1 MKVLLYNDIDS
12 SSVKKQLAKVT
23 EAFQRN
29 DFKAA
34 EVKKMQNTGYYR
46 AKLDEKSRLIF
57 KFAKYE
63 NESYILALEVVLHH
77 DYAKSRF
84 LGGAAIDETKIPLL
98 NNEKDLKEED
108 FAPLTYINPKAKHF
122 HILDK
127 ILSFDA
133 VQDDI
138 VSIRPPLI
146 LIGSAGSGKTALT
159 LEKIKQLNGK
169 VLYITLSSYLV
180 ENSRNLYYSFNYD
193 NESQEVDFLSFHEY
207 INTINVPKGREIT
220 FKNFDQWIWKYK
232 QTYKI
237 KDTYKLFEE
246 FKGVITGSIID
257 KPYLSKDEYIALGI
271 KQSVFSTEEREQI
284 YDLFLRYIDWLKEGF
299 YYDSNLVS
307 YEYLA
312 QVGQIYDFVV
322 VDEVQDI
329 TNVQLYLILKALK
342 NSTHFILCG
351 DSNQIVHPNFFSWA
365 NIKTMFYKQD
375 LKGNLT
381 RILATN
387 YRNTAEVTGI
397 ANQLLLVKNARF
409 GSIDKESTYLVKPNA
424 TQKGEVQFLDDAP
437 KIKQDLDQRT
447 RRSTKFAVLVMRN
460 EDKADARK
468 VFQTPLLF
476 SVQEAKGLEYENIIL
491 FNIISGNDKEFR
503 EICNGVT
510 KADLEK
516 DLEFSRA
523 KDKSDKSLEVYK
535 FYINSLYVA
544 ITRAVKNL
552 YVIEKSKKHDLLEL
566 LGLTNFKQQV
576 TLKDQTSSLDE
587 WQKEARKLELQGKQE
602 QADQIRTTILQMK
615 PVPWEVLTRQTLVTM
630 KQQALH
636 PEIFNKKAKD
646 RLFEFGLIYNDYSFF
661 AQLSTLKYRRADT
674 WKTELNAVNNK
685 LLLDYIK
692 DNTKAIQPNITRYGV
707 DFRNEYG
714 FTPLMLATMAGA
726 LQQLAYLKELGANGT
741 LTDLFGRNAFQIALH
756 QTYTTPLY
764 AKKIASLY
772 PSLKTDSIRVK
783 VKQKMVKI
791 NNHQAEYLLLNF
803 TIAVAKHVITEKID
817 NSTYYANGLE
827 VDDVLALAA
836 QLPFNILPEHRH
848 KRTYISSILAKNT
861 IGRKDPY
868 NKELFWRIRRGCYLL
883 NPLLELEIDD
893 EWVNI
898 YDLIDLEE
906 IKTRSKDLAKA
917 VEDIQRIKARV
928 LADHFEDKET
938 E

>member
-1 MKVLLYNDIDS
+1 
-12 SSVKKQLAKVT
+12 
-23 EAFQRN
+23 
-29 DFKAA
+29 
-34 EVKKMQNTGYYR
+34 
-46 AKLDEKSRLIF
+46 
-57 KFAKYE
+57 
-63 NESYILALEVVLHH
+63 
-77 DYAKSRF
+77 
-84 LGGAAIDETKIPLL
+84 
-98 NNEKDLKEED
+98 
-108 FAPLTYINPKAKHF
+108 
-122 HILDK
+122 
-127 ILSFDA
+127 
-133 VQDDI
+133 
-138 VSIRPPLI
+138 
-146 LIGSAGSGKTALT
+146 
-159 LEKIKQLNGK
+159 
-169 VLYITLSSYLV
+169 
-180 ENSRNLYYSFNYD
+180 
-193 NESQEVDFLSFHEY
+193 
-207 INTINVPKGREIT
+207 
-220 FKNFDQWIWKYK
+220 
-232 QTYKI
+232 
-237 KDTYKLFEE
+237 
-246 FKGVITGSIID
+246 
-257 KPYLSKDEYIALGI
+257 
-271 KQSVFSTEEREQI
+271 
-284 YDLFLRYIDWLKEGF
+284 
-299 YYDSNLVS
+299 
-307 YEYLA
+307 
-312 QVGQIYDFVV
+312 
-322 VDEVQDI
+322 
-329 TNVQLYLILKALK
+329 
-342 NSTHFILCG
+342 
-351 DSNQIVHPNFFSWA
+351 
-365 NIKTMFYKQD
+365 
-375 LKGNLT
+375 
-381 RILATN
+381 
-387 YRNTAEVTGI
+387 
-397 ANQLLLVKNARF
+397 
-409 GSIDKESTYLVKPNA
+409 
-424 TQKGEVQFLDDAP
+424 
-437 KIKQDLDQRT
+437 
-447 RRSTKFAVLVMRN
+447 
-460 EDKADARK
+460 
-468 VFQTPLLF
+468 
-476 SVQEAKGLEYENIIL
+476 
-491 FNIISGNDKEFR
+491 
-503 EICNGVT
+503 
-510 KADLEK
+510 
-516 DLEFSRA
+516 
-523 KDKSDKSLEVYK
+523 
-535 FYINSLYVA
+535 
-544 ITRAVKNL
+544 
-552 YVIEKSKKHDLLEL
+552 LLEL